1 MMNSL
6 YGGFMLQKEID
17 KPYISAPLQ
26 EFNRIYKKSNEIYH
40 NIALQ
45 LGLSNSAFDILYSIC
60 ELGDGCLQKDI
71 CAATLIP
78 KQTVNS
84 SIRQM
89 ETAGYLTLSSGK
101 GRSMHINL
109 TDAGQSLLEN
119 TIYPVM
125 QMESEAFQCMSDKE
139 CRQMLALY
147 RKYTLALSE
156 ATHNLTKPSGLS
168 IERKAL

>member
-1 MMNSL
+1 
-6 YGGFMLQKEID
+6 MLQKEID

-40 NIALQ
+40 NIALR

-71 CAATLIP
+71 CAATFIP

-109 TDAGQSLLEN
+109 TAAGQSLLEN

-125 QMESEAFQCMSDKE
+125 H
-139 CRQMLALY
+139 ALY